1 MDTLTNPKYYTFQI
15 VVFQKY
21 YQIGENM
28 SLSRR
33 EFLKSSAAASAAAA
47 IGMAVPAELEAAA
60 EKAEGSWRWDKAA
73 CRFCGTGCGIMMA
86 TKNGKIVAVKGDPAA
101 PVNRGLNC
109 IKGYF
114 NAKIMYGADRLT
126 QPLLRVGADG
136 KFDKKGKFAPVSWER
151 AFDEM
156 EVHIK
161 KALKASGP
169 EGVGVFASG
178 QYTVMEGYAAQKMM
192 KGGFRSNAIDP
203 NARHCMA
210 SAVVGFY
217 QTFGIDEPSGCY
229 DDIELTDTI
238 VSWGSNMAEM
248 HPILWSRV
256 TDRKLSDPERVKVI
270 NISTYTHRTSDLADE
285 EIIFSPNTDLA
296 MWNYIAREIVYNNPE
311 SIDWDFVKKHIVFAA
326 SPVNMGYG
334 MRRAGEK
341 SIKDGKYTALEMET
355 IDKEMQK
362 VVSAKEAPA
371 LEPYGYKE
379 GDMMVNKPA
388 GLKHWEITFEEYK
401 KFLAPYTLDYVATI
415 SKGNPDEDINEFK
428 RKLKL
433 MADLYIEKGRKV
445 VSFWTMGMNQHTRG
459 TWVNTLAY
467 NVHFLLNKQALP
479 GSGAFSLTG
488 QPSACGTA
496 REVGTFCHRLPA
508 DMMVK
513 NPKHRKITEDRWK
526 VPNGTLNPVGNQHI
540 MKIHRDIEDG
550 VVKFAWVN
558 VCNPYQDTAS
568 ATHWIKAARE
578 MDNFIVT
585 SDGYPGISAKVSD
598 LILPSAMIYEKWGA
612 YGNAER
618 RTQHWRQQVLPVG
631 DAMSDTWQWVELSKR
646 FTVGDVWGAQPLRGG
661 KSLPDV
667 RKAAYAMGYS
677 DNTTMYEILFAN
689 KEAKSYKVDL
699 ESFPQQ
705 GYDNS
710 ESNGDSRN
718 VVGSDGK
725 VFNGYGFMIHEYLF
739 EEYAS
744 FGRGHAHDLADF
756 TTYHRVRGL
765 KWPVVDGKETQWRF
779 NAKYDPYA
787 AKQTKETGNSHA
799 FYGGLAK
806 ALTQGDLMGI
816 KDKKKKSL
824 KNKAKIFARPYM
836 DPPEMPD
843 ANYDTW
849 LCTGRV
855 LEHWHSG
862 TMTMRVPELYRA
874 VPEAL
879 CYMHPQDAKDK
890 GLKQGGLC
898 WVESRR
904 GKVKARVETRGRNRP
919 SRGLVFVP
927 WFDEKVFINKVCL
940 DATCPQSK
948 QTDFKKCAVKIY
960 KA

>member
-1 MDTLTNPKYYTFQI
+1 MA
-15 VVFQKY
+15 
-21 YQIGENM
+21 
-28 SLSRR
+28 LSRR
-33 EFLKSSAAASAAAA
+33 DFLKSSAAASAAAA
-47 IGMAVPAELEAAA
+47 VGMSVPAEMQAASNTA
-60 EKAEGSWRWDKAA
+60 QSGWRWDKAA

-114 NAKIMYGADRLT
+114 NAKIMYGADRLK
-126 QPLLRVGADG
+126 QPLLRMTDG
-136 KFDKKGKFAPVSWER
+136 KFDKQGRFQAVSWER

-256 TDRKLSDPERVKVI
+256 TDRKLSDPDRVKVI
-270 NISTYTHRTSDLADE
+270 NISTYRHRTSDLADE
-285 EIIFSPNTDLA
+285 EIIFTPHSDLA

-311 SIDWDFVKKHIVFAA
+311 AIDWDFVNKHMVFCA

-334 MRRAGEK
+334 MRRKGEK
-341 SIKDGKYTALEMET
+341 SMKPVRADGSAGKYSAKEMET
-355 IDKEMQK
+355 MKEEM
-362 VVSAKEAPA
+362 VHIVSENEAPA
-371 LEPYGYKE
+371 LEPYGYKA
-379 GDMMVNKPA
+379 GDKMVNKPA
-388 GLKHWEITFEEYK
+388 GLKHWHVSFEEYK
-401 KFLAPYTLDYVATI
+401 KFLAPYTLDYTVSVA
-415 SKGNPDEDINEFK
+415 KGNPDESDAEFG
-428 RKLKL
+428 RKLKY

-459 TWVNTLAY
+459 TWVNTLSY
-467 NVHFLLNKQALP
+467 NVHFMLNKQAKP
-479 GSGAFSLTG
+479 GDGAFSLTG

-496 REVGTFCHRLPA
+496 REVGTFAHRLPA

-513 NPKHRKITEDRWK
+513 SGKHRKITENGWK
-526 VPNGTLNPVGNQHI
+526 IPNGTLNPVGNQHI

-558 VCNPYQDTAS
+558 VCNPYMDTAS

-646 FTVGDVWGAQPLRGG
+646 FTVKELWGPYTLRN
-661 KSLPDV
+661 KKKLADV
-667 RKAAYAMGYS
+667 RGKAKELGYS
-677 DNTTMYEILFAN
+677 DDTTMYEILFEQGG
-689 KEAKSYKVDL
+689 KK
-699 ESFPQQ
+699 FPKDMNDPINN
-705 GYDNS
+705 GYDDT

-725 VFNGYGFMIHEYLF
+725 VWKGYGYHIHKYLF
-739 EEYAS
+739 EEYAD

-756 TTYHRVRGL
+756 DTYHRVRGL

-787 AKQTKETGNSHA
+787 AKATAKTGNSHA
-799 FYGGLAK
+799 FYGPLAK
-806 ALTQGDLMGI
+806 KLLQGNLTGPQ
-816 KDKKKKSL
+816 KSL
-824 KNKAKIFARPYM
+824 GKKALKNRAKIFARPYM
-836 DPPEMPD
+836 DPPEMPN
-843 ANYDTW
+843 AEYPTW

-879 CYMHPQDAKDK
+879 CYMHPEDAKK
-890 GLKQGGLC
+890 YGVKQGQLA

>member
-1 MDTLTNPKYYTFQI
+1 
-15 VVFQKY
+15 
-21 YQIGENM
+21 M

-33 EFLKSSAAASAAAA
+33 DFLKTTAAASAAAA
-47 IGMAVPAELEAAA
+47 VGITVPQEAKAAA
-60 EKAEGSWRWDKAA
+60 AVAESGWRWDKAA
-73 CRFCGTGCGIMMA
+73 CRFCGTGCGIMLA
-86 TKNGKIVAVKGDPAA
+86 TKGGKIVAVKGDPAA

-114 NAKIMYGADRLT
+114 NAKIMYGADRLK

-136 KFDKKGKFAPVSWER
+136 KFDKNGKFQPISWKR

-156 EVHIK
+156 EVNIK

-238 VSWGSNMAEM
+238 ITWGANMAEM

-256 TDRKLSDPERVKVI
+256 SDRKLSNPDKVKVV
-270 NISTYTHRTSDLADE
+270 NISTYTHRCSDLADM

-296 MWNYIAREIVYNNPE
+296 LWNYVAREIVYNYPE

-341 SIKDGKYTALEMET
+341 SMLPVRKDGSAGKYSALEMET
-355 IDKEMQK
+355 INHEMTK
-362 VVSAKEAPA
+362 IVSDKEAPA
-371 LEPYGYKE
+371 LAPYGYKA
-379 GDMMVNKPA
+379 GDKMVNKPA
-388 GLKHWEITFEEYK
+388 GLKHWEISFEEYK
-401 KFLAPYTLDYVATI
+401 KFLDPYTVDYVARI
-415 SKGNPDEDINEFK
+415 SKGDPDESIDSFK
-428 RKLKL
+428 KKLKVL
-433 MADLYIEKGRKV
+433 AKLYVEKNRKV

-467 NVHFLLNKQALP
+467 NVHFLLGKQAKP

-513 NPKHRKITEDRWK
+513 SGKHRKIVEKSWK
-526 VPNGTLNPVGNQHI
+526 VPDGTLNPVGNQHI

-558 VCNPYQDTAS
+558 VCNPYQDSAS
-568 ATHWIKAARE
+568 ANHWIKAART
-578 MDNFIVT
+578 MDNFIVC
-585 SDGYPGISAKVSD
+585 SDGYPGISAKVAD

-631 DAMSDTWQWVELSKR
+631 DAMSDTWQWIELSKR
-646 FTVGDVWGAQPLRGG
+646 FTVKDVWGEQPLRGN
-661 KSLPDV
+661 KKLPDV
-667 RKAAYAMGYS
+667 IAKAKEMGYNE
-677 DNTTMYEILFAN
+677 DTTMFDILFAN
-689 KEAKSYKVDL
+689 DRAKAYKKDMND
-699 ESFPQQ
+699 PINA
-705 GYDNS
+705 GYDDS
-710 ESNGDSRN
+710 EANGDSRG
-718 VVGSDGK
+718 VIGSDGK
-725 VFNGYGFMIHEYLF
+725 EWKGYGFNIHKYLF
-739 EEYAS
+739 EEYAD
-744 FGRGHAHDLADF
+744 FGRGHGHDLADF
-756 TTYHRVRGL
+756 DTYHRVRGL

-787 AKQTKETGNSHA
+787 RKANSGDFA
-799 FYGGLAK
+799 FYGTLAK
-806 ALTQGDLMGI
+806 ALAQGDLLGI
-816 KDKKKKSL
+816 KDKTKKSL

-843 ANYDTW
+843 TKYDTW
-849 LCTGRV
+849 MCTGRV

-879 CYMHPQDAKDK
+879 CYMNPGDAKVK
-890 GLKQGGLC
+890 GFKQGELI

-904 GKVKARVETRGRNRP
+904 GKVRARVETRGRNRVP
-919 SRGLVFVP
+919 KGLIFVP

-940 DATCPQSK
+940 DATCPMSK
-948 QTDFKKCAVKIY
+948 QTDYKKCAVKLY

>member
-1 MDTLTNPKYYTFQI
+1 
-15 VVFQKY
+15 
-21 YQIGENM
+21 M
-28 SLSRR
+28 SISRR
-33 EFLKSSAAASAAAA
+33 DFLKSSAAVAAASAVGITVPEEVQAAAA
-47 IGMAVPAELEAAA
+47 KGE
-60 EKAEGSWRWDKAA
+60 EGWRWDKAP
-73 CRFCGTGCGIMMA
+73 CRFCGTGCGIMLA

-114 NAKIMYGADRLT
+114 NAKIMYGEDRLKT
-126 QPLLRVGADG
+126 PLLRVNEKGE
-136 KFDKKGKFAPVSWER
+136 FDKKGKFKPVSWKR

-156 EVHIK
+156 EKHIR
-161 KALKASGP
+161 KALKESGP
-169 EGVGVFASG
+169 EGVAVFASG
-178 QYTVMEGYAAQKMM
+178 QYTIMEGYAAQKMM
-192 KGGFRSNAIDP
+192 KAGFRSNAIDP

-238 VSWGSNMAEM
+238 VVWGSNMAEM

-256 TDRKLSDPERVKVI
+256 TDRKLSDPDHVKVV
-270 NISTYTHRTSDLADE
+270 NLQTYTHRTCDLSDFN
-285 EIIFSPNTDLA
+285 IIFSPNTDLA
-296 MWNYIAREIVYNNPE
+296 IWNYIAHEIVYNHPE
-311 SIDWDFVKKHIVFAA
+311 AIDWDFIKKHIVFAA
-326 SPVNMGYG
+326 GPVNIGYG

-341 SIKDGKYTALEMET
+341 SFKEGKYDAKEMET
-355 IDKEMQK
+355 YKKEMSK

-371 LEPYGYKE
+371 LAPYGYKE
-379 GDMMVNKPA
+379 GQVMKNTP
-388 GLKHWEITFEEYK
+388 GTLKHWEISFEEYK
-401 KFLAPYTLDYVATI
+401 KSLEPYTLDYVAKI
-415 SKGNPDEDINEFK
+415 AKGDPNESLESFK
-428 RKLKL
+428 KKLKDL
-433 MADLYIEKGRKV
+433 AALYIEKGRKV

-459 TWVNTLAY
+459 TWVNTLSY
-467 NVHFLLNKQALP
+467 NVHFMLNKQAKP

-513 NPKHRKITEDRWK
+513 NPKHRKITENKWHI
-526 VPNGTLNPVGNQHI
+526 PEGTLNPVGNQHI

-558 VCNPYQDTAS
+558 VCNAYQDS
-568 ATHWIKAARE
+568 ANAKHWIKAARE

-598 LILPSAMIYEKWGA
+598 LVLPSAMIYEKWGA

-646 FTVGDVWGAQPLRGG
+646 FTVDDLWGPYTLRNG
-661 KSLPDV
+661 KKLPDV
-667 RKAAYAMGYS
+667 RKKAYAMGYKP
-677 DNTTMYEILFAN
+677 DTTMYEILYAN
-689 KEAKSYKVDL
+689 DRAKKYKIDL
-699 ESFPQQ
+699 NKFPQK
-705 GYDNS
+705 GFDNS
-710 ESNGDSRN
+710 ECIGDSRN

-725 VFNGYGFMIHEYLF
+725 VFKGYGFMLHQYLW

-744 FGRGHAHDLADF
+744 FGRGHGHDLAPF
-756 TTYHRVRGL
+756 EVYHKVRGL
-765 KWPVVDGKETQWRF
+765 KWPVVNGKETAWRF
-779 NAKYDPYA
+779 NCKYDPYA
-787 AKQTKETGNSHA
+787 AKANPGGDFA
-799 FYGGLAK
+799 FYGPLAK
-806 ALTQGDLMGI
+806 ALPKGDLMGI
-816 KDKKKKSL
+816 KDKKKTPL
-824 KNKAKIFARPYM
+824 PNKAKIFARPYM

-843 ANYDTW
+843 SNYDTW

-879 CYMHPQDAKDK
+879 CYMNPKDAKAK
-890 GLKQGGLC
+890 GFKNGELI

-919 SRGLVFVP
+919 PQGLVFVP
-927 WFDEKVFINKVCL
+927 WFDEKVFINKVTL
-940 DATCPQSK
+940 DATCPMSK
-948 QTDFKKCAVKIY
+948 QTDFKKCAVKLY

>member
-1 MDTLTNPKYYTFQI
+1 
-15 VVFQKY
+15 
-21 YQIGENM
+21 M

-33 EFLKSSAAASAAAA
+33 DFLKSSAAASAAAA
-47 IGMAVPAELEAAA
+47 VGMSVPSELSAASSAA
-60 EKAEGSWRWDKAA
+60 EAGWRWDKAA

-114 NAKIMYGADRLT
+114 NAKIMYGADRLKT
-126 QPLLRVGADG
+126 PLLRVNSKGE
-136 KFDKKGKFAPVSWER
+136 FDKNGKFAPVSWKR

-156 EVHIK
+156 EIHIR

-192 KGGFRSNAIDP
+192 KGGFRSNALDP

-229 DDIELTDTI
+229 DDIELTDTV

-270 NISTYTHRTSDLADE
+270 SIQTYRHRTSDLADE
-285 EIIFSPNTDLA
+285 EIIFTPNTDLA
-296 MWNYIAREIVYNNPE
+296 LWNYIAHEIVYNHPE
-311 SIDWDFVKKHIVFAA
+311 AIDWDFVKKHIIFAA
-326 SPVNMGYG
+326 SPVNLGYG
-334 MRRAGEK
+334 MRRSDEK
-341 SIKDGKYTALEMET
+341 SIKEGKYTDKEMET
-355 IDKEMQK
+355 VSKEMKK
-362 VVSAKEAPA
+362 VISAEEAPA
-371 LEPYGYKE
+371 LAPYGYKE
-379 GDMMVNKPA
+379 GDVMVNEPA
-388 GLKHWEITFEEYK
+388 GLKHWEISFEEYK
-401 KFLAPYTLDYVATI
+401 RFLEPYTLDYVAKI

-433 MADLYIEKGRKV
+433 LADLYIEKGRKV

-459 TWVNTLAY
+459 TWVNTLSY
-467 NVHFLLNKQALP
+467 NVHFLLNKQAKP

-508 DMMVK
+508 DMMVA
-513 NPKHRKITEDRWK
+513 NPAHRKITENRWK
-526 VPNGTLNPVGNQHI
+526 LPEGTLNPIGNQHI

-550 VVKFAWVN
+550 VIKFAWVN

-568 ATHWIKAARE
+568 AKHWIKAARE

-646 FTVGDVWGAQPLRGG
+646 FTVKDLWGGYTLRDGTKLADV
-661 KSLPDV
+661 
-667 RKAAYAMGYS
+667 KADAKKMGYN
-677 DNTTMYEILFAN
+677 DDTTMFEILFAN
-689 KEAKSYKVDL
+689 DEAKSYKVDL
-699 ESFPQQ
+699 NDPVQK
-705 GYDNS
+705 GYDNTNS
-710 ESNGDSRN
+710 SGDSRN

-725 VFNGYGFMIHEYLF
+725 VFNGYGFFIDKYLF
-739 EEYAS
+739 EEYAW

-756 TTYHRVRGL
+756 DTYHKVRGL

-779 NAKYDPYA
+779 NTKYDPYA
-787 AKQTKETGNSHA
+787 KKYGKETGHTEFA
-799 FYGGLAK
+799 FYGTLAK
-806 ALTQGDLMGI
+806 ALPYGDLNGV
-816 KDKKKKSL
+816 KDQTKRAL

-836 DPPEMPD
+836 DPPEKPD
-843 ANYDTW
+843 SEYDTW

-879 CYMHPQDAKDK
+879 CYMHPQDAEDK

-904 GKVKARVETRGRNRP
+904 GRVKARVETRGRNRP

-960 KA
+960 QA

>member
-1 MDTLTNPKYYTFQI
+1 MA
-15 VVFQKY
+15 
-21 YQIGENM
+21 
-28 SLSRR
+28 LSRR

-47 IGMAVPAELEAAA
+47 VGMSVPAQMQAASD
-60 EKAEGSWRWDKAA
+60 KAQSGWRWDKAA

-114 NAKIMYGADRLT
+114 NAKIMYGADRLK
-126 QPLLRVGADG
+126 QPLLRVDANGN
-136 KFDKKGKFAPVSWER
+136 FDKKGRFTPVSWER

-156 EVHIK
+156 EKHIK
-161 KALKASGP
+161 YALKKSGP
-169 EGVGVFASG
+169 EGVAVFASG

-192 KGGFRSNAIDP
+192 KAGFRSNAIDP

-238 VSWGSNMAEM
+238 ISWGSNMAEM

-256 TDRKLSDPERVKVI
+256 TDRKLSDPDRVKVV
-270 NISTYTHRTSDLADE
+270 NISTYRHRTSDLADE
-285 EIIFSPNTDLA
+285 ELIFKPNSDLA
-296 MWNYIAREIVYNNPE
+296 IWNYVAREIVYNHPE
-311 SIDWDFVKKHIVFAA
+311 AIDWDFVNKNMVFCA

-334 MRRAGEK
+334 MRRKGEK
-341 SIKDGKYTALEMET
+341 SLTPVRADGSAGKYSAKEMET
-355 IDKEMQK
+355 INHEMVH
-362 VVSAKEAPA
+362 VVSKGEAPA
-371 LEPYGYKE
+371 LAPYGYKE
-379 GDMMVNKPA
+379 GQKMVNKPA
-388 GLKHWEITFEEYK
+388 GLKHWHISFEEYK
-401 KFLAPYTLDYVATI
+401 KFLEPYTLDYVCSVA
-415 SKGNPDEDINEFK
+415 KGNPDESDAEFK
-428 RKLKL
+428 RKLKFV
-433 MADLYIEKGRKV
+433 ADLYIEKGRKV

-459 TWVNTLAY
+459 TWVNTLSY
-467 NVHFLLNKQALP
+467 NVHFLLNKQAKP
-479 GSGAFSLTG
+479 GNGAFSLTG

-508 DMMVK
+508 DLMVK
-513 NPKHRKITEDRWK
+513 SGKHRKIAEHKWHI
-526 VPNGTLNPVGNQHI
+526 PEGTLNPVGNQHI

-558 VCNPYQDTAS
+558 VCNPYQDSAS
-568 ATHWIKAARE
+568 AKHWIKAARE
-578 MDNFIVT
+578 MDNFIVC

-646 FTVGDVWGAQPLRGG
+646 FTVNDLWGPYTLRNG
-661 KSLPDV
+661 KKLADV
-667 RKAAYAMGYS
+667 RDKAVKMGYS
-677 DNTTMYEILFAN
+677 KDTTMFEILFAN
-689 KEAKSYKVDL
+689 DRAKKYKVDL
-699 ESFPQQ
+699 TKFPQK
-705 GYDNS
+705 GYDNT
-710 ESNGDSRN
+710 ECIGDSRN

-725 VFNGYGFMIHEYLF
+725 VFKGYGFMIHEYLF

-744 FGRGHAHDLADF
+744 FGRGHGHDLAPF
-756 TTYHRVRGL
+756 ETYHKVRGL

-779 NAKYDPYA
+779 NVKYDPYA
-787 AKQTKETGNSHA
+787 AKAVRKSGSGSTHA
-799 FYGGLAK
+799 FYGPLAK
-806 ALTQGDLMGI
+806 KLLQGTLTGPQKSRGKKAL
-816 KDKKKKSL
+816 KD
-824 KNKAKIFARPYM
+824 KAKIFARPYM

-843 ANYDTW
+843 TQYPVW

-879 CYMHPQDAKDK
+879 CYMHPEDAKK
-890 GLKQGGLC
+890 YGVKQGELC

-927 WFDEKVFINKVCL
+927 WFDEKVFINKVTL
-940 DATCPQSK
+940 DATCPMSK
-948 QTDFKKCAVKIY
+948 QTDYKKCAVKIY

>member
-1 MDTLTNPKYYTFQI
+1 MAM
-15 VVFQKY
+15 
-21 YQIGENM
+21 E
-28 SLSRR
+28 RR
-33 EFLKSSAAASAAAA
+33 DFLKSAAAASAASA
-47 IGMAVPAELEAAA
+47 IGMAVPTEVQAKADAA
-60 EKAEGSWRWDKAA
+60 GTDWRWDKAA

-86 TKNGKIVAVKGDPAA
+86 TKGEGADRKIVAVKGDPAA

-126 QPLLRVGADG
+126 QPLLRVDANG
-136 KFDKKGKFAPVSWER
+136 KFDKKGKFAPISWKR

-156 EVHIK
+156 EFHTK

-169 EGVGVFASG
+169 EGVAVFASG

-192 KGGFRSNAIDP
+192 KAGFRSNAIDP

-229 DDIELTDTI
+229 DDIELTDTV

-256 TDRKLSDPERVKVI
+256 TDRKLSDPDRVKVVSI
-270 NISTYTHRTSDLADE
+270 QTYTHRTSDLADI

-296 MWNYIAREIVYNNPE
+296 LWNYIAREIVYNNPE
-311 SIDWDFVKKHIVFAA
+311 AIEWDFIKKHIIFAA
-326 SPVNMGYG
+326 GPVNIGYG
-334 MRRAGEK
+334 LRRASDK
-341 SIKDGKYTALEMET
+341 SLQPRNPDGSAGKYTAKEME
-355 IDKEMQK
+355 IINKEMTTI
-362 VVSAKEAPA
+362 VSEKEGPA
-371 LEPYGYKE
+371 LEPFGYKA
-379 GDMMVNKPA
+379 GDTMKHTA
-388 GLKHWEITFEEYK
+388 GTLGHWEISFEEYK
-401 KFLAPYTLDYVATI
+401 KSLAPYTLDYTAKTV
-415 SKGNPDEDINEFK
+415 KGDPDESIEDFK
-428 RKLKL
+428 KKLKAL
-433 MADLYIEKGRKV
+433 AALYIEKDRKV

-459 TWVNTLAY
+459 TWDNTLAY
-467 NVHFLLNKQALP
+467 NVHFMLNKQARP

-496 REVGTFCHRLPA
+496 REVGTFTHRLPA

-513 NPKHRKITEDRWK
+513 NPKHRAIAEKKWKI
-526 VPNGTLNPVGNQHI
+526 PLGTLNGVGKQHI

-550 VVKFAWVN
+550 LVKFAWVN
-558 VCNPYQDTAS
+558 VCNAYQDSAS
-568 ATHWIKAARE
+568 ASHWIKAARE

-598 LILPSAMIYEKWGA
+598 LILPSAMMYEKWGA

-631 DAMSDTWQWVELSKR
+631 DAMSDTWQWAEYAKR
-646 FTVGDVWGAQPLRGG
+646 FTVKDLWGAYAPSGPR
-661 KSLPDV
+661 KAALPDV
-667 RKAAYAMGYS
+667 IGAAKEMGYTE
-677 DNTTMYEILFAN
+677 DTTMFDILFAN
-689 KEAKSYKVDL
+689 EDAKSYKLDQKD
-699 ESFPQQ
+699 PIQK

-710 ESNGDSRN
+710 EGYGDDRN
-718 VVGSDGK
+718 VIGSDGK
-725 VFNGYGFMIHEYLF
+725 VFEGYGFHIHKYLF
-739 EEYAS
+739 EEYAA
-744 FGRGHAHDLADF
+744 FGRGHGHDLAPFDV
-756 TTYHRVRGL
+756 YHKVRGL

-779 NAKYDPYA
+779 NSKYDPYA
-787 AKQTKETGNSHA
+787 AKETKGTDDEFA
-799 FYGGLAK
+799 FYGKLAK
-806 ALTQGDLMGI
+806 ALKQGNLTGVT
-816 KDKKKKSL
+816 DKTKKAL

-843 ANYDTW
+843 KEYDTW
-849 LCTGRV
+849 LATGRV

-879 CYMHPQDAKDK
+879 CYMHPEDAKAK
-890 GLKQGGLC
+890 GLKQAGMC

-904 GKVKARVETRGRNRP
+904 GRVKARVETRGRNRP

-940 DATCPQSK
+940 DATCPMSK

>member
-1 MDTLTNPKYYTFQI
+1 MA
-15 VVFQKY
+15 
-21 YQIGENM
+21 
-28 SLSRR
+28 LSRR
-33 EFLKSSAAASAAAA
+33 DFLKSSAAASAATAV
-47 IGMAVPAELEAAA
+47 GMNVPSQLQASAQNA
-60 EKAEGSWRWDKAA
+60 EKGWRWDKAA
-73 CRFCGTGCGIMMA
+73 CRFCGTGCGIMLA

-114 NAKIMYGADRLT
+114 NAKIMYGADRLK
-126 QPLLRVGADG
+126 QPLLRMNAKGE
-136 KFDKKGKFAPVSWER
+136 FDKNGKFAPISWER

-161 KALKASGP
+161 KALKEKGP

-178 QYTVMEGYAAQKMM
+178 QYTIMEGYAAQKMM

-229 DDIELTDTI
+229 DDIELTDT
-238 VSWGSNMAEM
+238 VVCWGSNMAEM

-256 TDRKLSDPERVKVI
+256 TDRKLSNPDKVQVV
-270 NISTYTHRTSDLADE
+270 NISTYRHRTSDLADT
-285 EIIFSPNTDLA
+285 EIIFTPNTDLA
-296 MWNYIAREIVYNNPE
+296 IWNYIAREIVYNHPE
-311 SIDWDFVKKHIVFAA
+311 AIDWDFVKKHIVFAA

-334 MRRAGEK
+334 MRRKGEK
-341 SIKDGKYTALEMET
+341 ALEEGKYSDKEMET
-355 IDKEMQK
+355 ISKEMEK
-362 VVSAKEAPA
+362 IVSETEAPA
-371 LEPYGYKE
+371 LQPYGYKA
-379 GDMMVNKPA
+379 GDKMVNKPA
-388 GLKHWEITFEEYK
+388 GLKHWEISFEEYK
-401 KFLAPYTLDYVATI
+401 KFLEPYDIDYVAKI
-415 SKGNPDEDINEFK
+415 SKGNPDEPIEQFK
-428 RKLKL
+428 AKLQKL
-433 MADLYIEKGRKV
+433 ANLYIEKNRKV

-467 NVHFLLNKQALP
+467 NVHFLLNKQAKP

-513 NPKHRKITEDRWK
+513 NGKHRKIVENKWK
-526 VPNGTLNPVGNQHI
+526 IPNGTLNPVGNQHI

-568 ATHWIKAARE
+568 ASHWIKAARQ

-646 FTVGDVWGAQPLRGG
+646 FTVKDVWGDYTLRNG
-661 KSLPDV
+661 KKLPNV
-667 RKAAYAMGYS
+667 IEEAKKMGYNE
-677 DNTTMYEILFAN
+677 DTTMYEILFAN
-689 KEAKSYKVDL
+689 KDAKSYKVDL
-699 ESFPQQ
+699 EDPIQK

-710 ESNGDSRN
+710 EALGDSRN
-718 VVGSDGK
+718 VKGSDGK
-725 VFNGYGFMIHEYLF
+725 VWKGYGFFIQKYLF
-739 EEYAS
+739 EEYAW

-756 TTYHRVRGL
+756 DTYHKVRGL

-779 NAKYDPYA
+779 NTKYDPYA
-787 AKQTKETGNSHA
+787 KKYGKETGHTEFA
-799 FYGGLAK
+799 FYGKLAK
-806 ALTQGDLMGI
+806 ALPQGDLNGI
-816 KDKKKKSL
+816 KDKTKKAL

-836 DPPEMPD
+836 DPPEVPD
-843 ANYDTW
+843 ETYPLW
-849 LCTGRV
+849 MSTGRV

-879 CYMHPQDAKDK
+879 VYVHPEDAKK
-890 GLKQGGLC
+890 FEVKQGELA

-919 SRGLVFVP
+919 SRGLVYVP
-927 WFDEKVFINKVCL
+927 WFDEKVFINKVCA
-940 DATCPQSK
+940 DYTCPQSK
-948 QTDFKKCAVKIY
+948 QTDFKKCAVKVY
-960 KA
+960 KV

>member
-1 MDTLTNPKYYTFQI
+1 MA
-15 VVFQKY
+15 
-21 YQIGENM
+21 
-28 SLSRR
+28 LSRR
-33 EFLKSSAAASAAAA
+33 DFLKSSAAASAAAA
-47 IGMAVPAELEAAA
+47 VGMSVPTTLSAAA
-60 EKAEGSWRWDKAA
+60 NEAESSWRWDKAA
-73 CRFCGTGCGIMMA
+73 CRFCGTGCGIMLA
-86 TKNGKIVAVKGDPAA
+86 TKEGKIVAVKGDPAA

-114 NAKIMYGADRLT
+114 NAKIMYGADRLK
-126 QPLLRVGADG
+126 QPLLRVDSNGN
-136 KFDKKGKFAPVSWER
+136 FDKNGKFAPVSWKR

-178 QYTVMEGYAAQKMM
+178 QYTIMEGYAAQKMM
-192 KGGFRSNAIDP
+192 KAGFRSNAIDP

-256 TDRKLSDPERVKVI
+256 TDRKLSDPQNVKVI
-270 NISTYTHRTSDLADE
+270 NMSTYTHRTSDLADI
-285 EIIFSPNTDLA
+285 EIIFTPNTDLA
-296 MWNYIAREIVYNNPE
+296 LWNYIAREIVYNAPE
-311 SIDWDFVKKHIVFAA
+311 AIDWDFVKKHIVFAA

-334 MRRAGEK
+334 MRRSDEK
-341 SIKDGKYTALEMET
+341 SIKDGKYSAKEME
-355 IDKEMQK
+355 IISKEMQK
-362 VVSAKEAPA
+362 VVSATEAPA
-371 LEPYGYKE
+371 LAPYGYKE
-379 GDMMVNKPA
+379 GDMMVNKNA
-388 GLKHWEITFEEYK
+388 GLAHWEIPFEEYK
-401 KFLAPYTLDYVATI
+401 KFLEPYTLDYVAKI
-415 SKGNPDEDINEFK
+415 SKGDPDEDINEFK
-428 RKLKL
+428 KKLQTL
-433 MADLYIEKGRKV
+433 ANLYIEKNRKV

-467 NVHFLLNKQALP
+467 NVHFLLNKQAKP

-496 REVGTFCHRLPA
+496 REVGTFTHRLPA
-508 DMMVK
+508 DMMVA
-513 NPKHRKITEDRWK
+513 NPKHRKITENVWN
-526 VPNGTLNPVGNQHI
+526 VPEGTINPVGVQDI
-540 MKIHRDIEDG
+540 MKIHRGIEDG
-550 VVKFAWVN
+550 LVKFAWVN

-598 LILPSAMIYEKWGA
+598 LILPSAMIYEKWGG

-618 RTQHWRQQVLPVG
+618 RTQLWRQQVLPVG
-631 DAMSDTWQWVELSKR
+631 DAMSDTWQWVELAKR
-646 FTVGDVWGAQPLRGG
+646 FTVKDVWGEYQPSGPR
-661 KSLPDV
+661 KEVLPSMIEQA
-667 RKAAYAMGYS
+667 KAMGYNE
-677 DNTTMYEILFAN
+677 DTTMYEILFAN
-689 KEAKSYKVDL
+689 KRAKSYKLDQNDPIQKG
-699 ESFPQQ
+699 F
-705 GYDNS
+705 DNS
-710 ESNGDSRN
+710 EGYGDSRN
-718 VVGSDGK
+718 VVGSDGE
-725 VFNGYGFMIHEYLF
+725 VFKGYGFFIQKYLF
-739 EEYAS
+739 EEYAE

-756 TTYHRVRGL
+756 DTYHKVRGL

-779 NAKYDPYA
+779 NTQYDPYA
-787 AKQTKETGNSHA
+787 KKYGKETGHTEFA
-799 FYGGLAK
+799 FYGTLAK
-806 ALTQGDLMGI
+806 ALAQGDLLGV
-816 KDKKKKSL
+816 KDKTKISL
-824 KNKAKIFARPYM
+824 QNKAKIFARPYM

-843 ANYDTW
+843 AEYPVW
-849 LCTGRV
+849 LSTGRV

-879 CYMHPQDAKDK
+879 CYMHPADAEKF
-890 GLKQGGLC
+890 GVKQGGLC

-919 SRGLVFVP
+919 ARGLVYVP

-948 QTDFKKCAVKIY
+948 QTDFKKCAVKVY
-960 KA
+960 SV

>member
-1 MDTLTNPKYYTFQI
+1 MA
-15 VVFQKY
+15 
-21 YQIGENM
+21 
-28 SLSRR
+28 LSRR
-33 EFLKSSAAASAAAA
+33 DFLKSSAAASAAAA
-47 IGMAVPAELEAAA
+47 IGMTVPSEMQAAA
-60 EKAEGSWRWDKAA
+60 AKNDSSWRWDKAA

-86 TKNGKIVAVKGDPAA
+86 TKGEGLDRKIVAVKGDPAA

-126 QPLLRVGADG
+126 KPLLRVDKSGN
-136 KFDKKGKFAPVSWER
+136 FDKKGRFAEVSWER

-156 EVHIK
+156 EVNIR
-161 KALKASGP
+161 KALKHAGP
-169 EGVGVFASG
+169 ESIGIFASG

-192 KGGFRSNAIDP
+192 KAGFRSNAIDP

-217 QTFGIDEPSGCY
+217 QTFGVDEPSGCY
-229 DDIELTDTI
+229 DDIELTDTV

-256 TDRKLSDPERVKVI
+256 TDRKLSDPDRVKI
-270 NISTYTHRTSDLADE
+270 ISIQTYTHRTSDIADT
-285 EIIFSPNTDLA
+285 EILFSPNTDTAL
-296 MWNYIAREIVYNNPE
+296 WNYVAHEIVYNHPE
-311 SIDWDFVKKHIVFAA
+311 SIDWDFVNKHMIFAA
-326 SPVNMGYG
+326 GPVNIGYG

-341 SIKDGKYTALEMET
+341 SLKDGKYTAKEMET
-355 IDKEMQK
+355 ISKEMK
-362 VVSAKEAPA
+362 KTVSAKEAPA
-371 LEPYGYKE
+371 LEPFGYKE
-379 GDMMVNKPA
+379 GDTLKHTA
-388 GLKHWEITFEEYK
+388 GTLKHWHISFEEYK
-401 KFLAPYTLDYVATI
+401 RSLAPYTLDYTAEIV
-415 SKGNPDEDINEFK
+415 KGDPDEDINEFK
-428 RKLKL
+428 KKLQEL
-433 MADLYIEKGRKV
+433 AALYIEKGRKV

-459 TWVNTLAY
+459 TWTNTLSY
-467 NVHFLLNKQALP
+467 NVHFLLNKQAKP
-479 GSGAFSLTG
+479 GDGAFSLTG

-496 REVGTFCHRLPA
+496 REVGTFTHRLPA

-513 NPKHRKITEDRWK
+513 NPKHRKITEHKWMI
-526 VPNGTLNPVGNQHI
+526 PEGTLNGVGKQHI

-550 VVKFAWVN
+550 LIKFAWVN
-558 VCNPYQDTAS
+558 VCNAYQDTAS

-618 RTQHWRQQVLPVG
+618 RTQHWRQQVVPVG
-631 DAMSDTWQWVELSKR
+631 DSMSDTWQWVELSKR
-646 FTVGDVWGAQPLRGG
+646 FTVKDLWGSWKASGPR
-661 KSLPDV
+661 KKALPSV
-667 RKAAYAMGYS
+667 IEEAKKMGYS
-677 DNTTMYEILFAN
+677 EDTTMFEILFAN
-689 KEAKSYKVDL
+689 KLAKSYKLDQND
-699 ESFPQQ
+699 PIQKD
-705 GYDNS
+705 YDNS
-710 ESNGDSRN
+710 EGYGDARN

-725 VFNGYGFMIHEYLF
+725 VFNGYGFFIQKYLF

-744 FGRGHAHDLADF
+744 FTRGHGHDLAPFDV
-756 TTYHRVRGL
+756 YHKVRGL

-787 AKQTKETGNSHA
+787 AAEKTGTSHA
-799 FYGGLAK
+799 FYGTLAK
-806 ALTQGDLMGI
+806 NLLQGDLSGP
-816 KDKKKKSL
+816 DKSKGKKAL

-843 ANYDTW
+843 ATYPTW

-879 CYMHPQDAKDK
+879 CYVHPKDAESF
-890 GLKQGGLC
+890 GVKQGQLA

-904 GKVKARVETRGRNRP
+904 GRVKARVETRGRNRP
-919 SRGLVFVP
+919 ARGLVFVP

-940 DATCPQSK
+940 DATCPMSK
-948 QTDFKKCAVKIY
+948 QTDFKKCAVKVY
-960 KA
+960 AV

>member
-1 MDTLTNPKYYTFQI
+1 
-15 VVFQKY
+15 
-21 YQIGENM
+21 M

-33 EFLKSSAAASAAAA
+33 DFLKSSAAASAAAA
-47 IGMAVPAELEAAA
+47 IGMNVPSELEAKANAA
-60 EKAEGSWRWDKAA
+60 EGGWRWDKAA

-114 NAKIMYGADRLT
+114 NAKIMYGADRLK
-126 QPLLRVGADG
+126 QPLLRVNAKGE
-136 KFDKKGKFAPVSWER
+136 FDKKGNFAPVSWER

-156 EVHIK
+156 EVNIK

-169 EGVGVFASG
+169 EGVGVFSSG

-192 KGGFRSNAIDP
+192 KGGFRSNAFDP

-217 QTFGIDEPSGCY
+217 QTFGVDEPSGCY

-238 VSWGSNMAEM
+238 LTWGSNMAEM

-256 TDRKLSDPERVKVI
+256 TDRKLSDPKKVKII
-270 NISTYTHRTSDLADE
+270 NLSTYRHRTSDIADI
-285 EIIFSPNTDLA
+285 EIIFKPNSDLA
-296 MWNYIAREIVYNNPE
+296 LWNYIAREIVYNNPE
-311 SIDWDFVKKHIVFAA
+311 AIDWKFIKEHIVFAA

-334 MRRAGEK
+334 MRRKGEK
-341 SIKDGKYTALEMET
+341 SLVEGKYTDKEMET
-355 IDKEMQK
+355 ISKEMEK
-362 VVSAKEAPA
+362 VVSKDEAPA
-371 LEPYGYKE
+371 LAPYGYKE
-379 GDMMVNKPA
+379 GDVMVNKPA
-388 GLKHWEITFEEYK
+388 GLKHWEISFEEYK
-401 KFLAPYTLDYVATI
+401 KALEPYTAEYTTQI
-415 SKGNPDEDINEFK
+415 SKGNPDESDADFMKKIKE
-428 RKLKL
+428 
-433 MADLYIEKGRKV
+433 MADLYIEKSRKV

-467 NVHFLLNKQALP
+467 NVHFLLNKQAKP

-496 REVGTFCHRLPA
+496 REVGTFTHRLPA

-513 NPKHRKITEDRWK
+513 NGKHRKIVENSWQ
-526 VPNGTLNPVGNQHI
+526 VPNGTINPVGNQHI

-550 VVKFAWVN
+550 VIKFAWVN
-558 VCNPYQDTAS
+558 VCNPYQDSAS
-568 ATHWIKAARE
+568 ASHWIKAARE

-598 LILPSAMIYEKWGA
+598 LILPSAMMYEKWGA

-618 RTQHWRQQVLPVG
+618 RTQHWRQQVVPVG
-631 DAMSDTWQWVELSKR
+631 DSMSDMWQWVELSKR
-646 FTVGDVWGAQPLRGG
+646 FTVKDVWGEYTLRGG
-661 KSLPDV
+661 KKLPDV
-667 RKAAYAMGYS
+667 IAKAKKMGY
-677 DNTTMYEILFAN
+677 DENTTMYDILFAN
-689 KEAKSYKVDL
+689 DRAKAFKISQDD
-699 ESFPQQ
+699 PIQA
-705 GYDNS
+705 GYDNTDGV
-710 ESNGDSRN
+710 GDARN

-725 VFNGYGFMIHEYLF
+725 VFKGYGFFIQKYLF
-739 EEYAS
+739 EEYAD
-744 FGRGHAHDLADF
+744 FTRGHAHDLADF
-756 TTYHRVRGL
+756 DTYHKVRGL

-779 NAKYDPYA
+779 NTKYDPYA
-787 AKQTKETGNSHA
+787 KKASPDSDFA
-799 FYGGLAK
+799 FYGKLAK
-806 ALTQGDLMGI
+806 KLAQGDLNGI
-816 KDKKKKSL
+816 KDKNKKSL

-836 DPPEMPD
+836 DYPEMPD
-843 ANYDTW
+843 TDYPVW
-849 LCTGRV
+849 LSTGRV

-879 CYMHPQDAKDK
+879 CYMHPEDAKKYDV
-890 GLKQGGLC
+890 KQGALC

>member
-1 MDTLTNPKYYTFQI
+1 
-15 VVFQKY
+15 
-21 YQIGENM
+21 M

-33 EFLKSSAAASAAAA
+33 DFLKSSAAASAAAA
-47 IGMAVPAELEAAA
+47 VGMTVPAELAAKANAA
-60 EKAEGSWRWDKAA
+60 EGGWRWDKAA
-73 CRFCGTGCGIMMA
+73 CRFCGTGCGIMLA
-86 TKNGKIVAVKGDPAA
+86 TKGGKIVAVKGDPAA

-114 NAKIMYGADRLT
+114 NAKIMYGADRLK
-126 QPLLRVGADG
+126 QPLLRVDAKG
-136 KFDKKGKFAPVSWER
+136 KFDKKGNFAPVSWER

-156 EVHIK
+156 EVNIK

-256 TDRKLSDPERVKVI
+256 TDRKLSDPKKVKII
-270 NISTYTHRTSDLADE
+270 NLSTYRHRTSDIADT
-285 EIIFSPNTDLA
+285 EIIFKPNSDLA
-296 MWNYIAREIVYNNPE
+296 LWNYIAREIVYNNPE
-311 SIDWDFVKKHIVFAA
+311 SIDWDFVKEHIVFAA

-341 SIKDGKYTALEMET
+341 SLVDGKYSALEMET
-355 IDKEMQK
+355 IDKEMKK
-362 VVSAKEAPA
+362 VVSKDEAAA
-371 LEPYGYKE
+371 LAPYGYKE
-379 GDMMVNKPA
+379 GDIMVNKPA
-388 GLKHWEITFEEYK
+388 GLKHWEISFEEYK
-401 KFLAPYTLDYVATI
+401 KFLAPYTAEYTTQV
-415 SKGNPDEDINEFK
+415 SKGNPDESDADFMKKIKE
-428 RKLKL
+428 
-433 MADLYIEKGRKV
+433 MADLYIQKGRKV

-467 NVHFLLNKQALP
+467 NVHFLLNKQAKP

-496 REVGTFCHRLPA
+496 REVGTFAHRLPA

-513 NPKHRKITEDRWK
+513 NGKHRKITENAWK
-526 VPNGTLNPVGNQHI
+526 IPDGTLNPVGNQHI

-568 ATHWIKAARE
+568 ASHWIKAARE

-598 LILPSAMIYEKWGA
+598 LILPSAMMYEKWGA

-646 FTVGDVWGAQPLRGG
+646 FTVKDVWGEQPLRGKNKDG
-661 KSLPDV
+661 SPKKLPDV
-667 RKAAYAMGYS
+667 IAKAKAMGYTE
-677 DNTTMYEILFAN
+677 DTTMYEILFAN
-689 KEAKSYKVDL
+689 EKAKSYKVDL
-699 ESFPQQ
+699 EDPIQK

-710 ESNGDSRN
+710 EAIGDSRN

-725 VFNGYGFMIHEYLF
+725 VFKGYGFFIQKYLF
-739 EEYAS
+739 EEYAE

-756 TTYHRVRGL
+756 DTYHKVRGL

-779 NAKYDPYA
+779 NTKYDPYA
-787 AKQTKETGNSHA
+787 KKYGKAGTDFA
-799 FYGGLAK
+799 FYGTLAK
-806 ALTQGDLMGI
+806 ALAQGDLKGI
-816 KDKKKKSL
+816 KDKKKVSL

-836 DPPEMPD
+836 DAPEMPD
-843 ANYDTW
+843 ERYPVW
-849 LCTGRV
+849 LSTGRV

-879 CYMHPQDAKDK
+879 CYMHPEDAKK
-890 GLKQGGLC
+890 YSVKQGGLA

-919 SRGLVFVP
+919 SKGLVFVP
-927 WFDEKVFINKVCL
+927 WFDEKVFINKVCA
-940 DATCPQSK
+940 DYTCPQSK

>member
-1 MDTLTNPKYYTFQI
+1 
-15 VVFQKY
+15 
-21 YQIGENM
+21 M
-28 SLSRR
+28 SFSRR
-33 EFLKSSAAASAAAA
+33 DFLKSSAAASAAAA
-47 IGMAVPAELEAAA
+47 MGMVVPTGLQAAA
-60 EKAEGSWRWDKAA
+60 KEAESGWRWDKAA

-126 QPLLRVGADG
+126 QPLLRVNAKGE
-136 KFDKKGKFAPVSWER
+136 FDKHGNFAPVSWKR
-151 AFDEM
+151 AYDEM
-156 EVHIK
+156 EKHIRI
-161 KALKASGP
+161 ALKASGP

-178 QYTVMEGYAAQKMM
+178 QHTIMEGYAAQKMM
-192 KGGFRSNAIDP
+192 KAGFRSNAIDP

-229 DDIELTDTI
+229 DDIELTDTV

-256 TDRKLSDPERVKVI
+256 TDRKLTHPDRVKIVSI
-270 NISTYTHRTSDLADE
+270 QTYTHRTSDLADI
-285 EIIFSPNTDLA
+285 EIIFTPNTDLA
-296 MWNYIAREIVYNNPE
+296 LWNYVAREIVYNHPE
-311 SIDWDFVKKHIVFAA
+311 AIDWDFVKKHIIFATG
-326 SPVNMGYG
+326 PVNIGYG
-334 MRRAGEK
+334 LRRAGEK
-341 SIKDGKYTALEMET
+341 SITPVRTDGSAGKY
-355 IDKEMQK
+355 
-362 VVSAKEAPA
+362 SAKEMIAINKEMNKKVSTTEGPA
-371 LEPYGYKE
+371 LEPYGYKA
-379 GDMMVNKPA
+379 GDTMHNTA
-388 GLKHWEITFEEYK
+388 GTLDHWEISFEEYK
-401 KFLAPYTLDYVATI
+401 RSLAPYTLDYVAKI
-415 SKGNPDEDINEFK
+415 AKGNPDESIDAFK
-428 RKLKL
+428 KKLQAL
-433 MADLYIEKGRKV
+433 AALYIEKDRKV

-459 TWVNTLAY
+459 SWDNTLAY
-467 NVHFLLNKQALP
+467 NVHFLLNKQAKP

-496 REVGTFCHRLPA
+496 REVGVFTHRLPA
-508 DMMVK
+508 DLMVA
-513 NPKHRKITEDRWK
+513 NPAHRKIAEKKWMIPED
-526 VPNGTLNPVGNQHI
+526 TLNGVGVQDI
-540 MKIHRDIEDG
+540 MRIHRDIEDG
-550 VVKFAWVN
+550 LIKFAWVN

-598 LILPSAMIYEKWGA
+598 LILPAAMIYEKWGA

-646 FTVGDVWGAQPLRGG
+646 FTVKDLWGAYAPSGPR
-661 KSLPDV
+661 KTALPDV
-667 RKAAYAMGYS
+667 IAKAKAMGYS
-677 DNTTMYEILFAN
+677 ENTTMYEILFAN
-689 KEAKSYKVDL
+689 KIAKSYKLDQKD
-699 ESFPQQ
+699 PIQK

-710 ESNGDSRN
+710 EGYGDKRN
-718 VVGSDGK
+718 VVGTDGK
-725 VFNGYGFMIHEYLF
+725 VFGGYGFFIQKYLF

-744 FGRGHAHDLADF
+744 FGRGHGHDLAPFDV
-756 TTYHRVRGL
+756 YHKVRGL
-765 KWPVVDGKETQWRF
+765 KWPVVDGKETPWRF
-779 NAKYDPYA
+779 NVKYDPYA
-787 AKQTKETGNSHA
+787 AKAAKGTNNEFA
-799 FYGGLAK
+799 FYGKIAK
-806 ALTQGDLMGI
+806 ELPYGDLSGI
-816 KDKKKKSL
+816 KDKTKKAL
-824 KNKAKIFARPYM
+824 TNKAKIFARPYM

-843 ANYDTW
+843 AEYDTW

-879 CYMHPQDAKDK
+879 CYMHPKDAKDK
-890 GLKQGGLC
+890 GLTQGGLC
-898 WVESRR
+898 WIESRR

-927 WFDEKVFINKVCL
+927 WFDERVFINKVTL
-940 DATCPQSK
+940 DQACPMSK
-948 QTDFKKCAVKIY
+948 QVDHKKCAVKIY

>member
-1 MDTLTNPKYYTFQI
+1 MDTLTKFKIYL
-15 VVFQKY
+15 V
-21 YQIGENM
+21 GENM

-47 IGMAVPAELEAAA
+47 IGMSVPAELEASANAA
-60 EKAEGSWRWDKAA
+60 EAGWRWDKAA

-126 QPLLRVGADG
+126 QPLLRVNSKGE
-136 KFDKKGKFAPVSWER
+136 FDKKGKFAPVSWKR

-156 EVHIK
+156 ETHIR

-169 EGVGVFASG
+169 EGVAVFASG

-256 TDRKLSDPERVKVI
+256 TDRKLSDPDRVKVI
-270 NISTYTHRTSDLADE
+270 NMSTYRHRTSDLADI
-285 EIIFSPNTDLA
+285 EIIFSPSTDLA
-296 MWNYIAREIVYNNPE
+296 MWNYIAREIVYNHPE
-311 SIDWDFVKKHIVFAA
+311 AIDWDFLKKNIVFAA

-341 SIKDGKYTALEMET
+341 SVTPVRPDGSAGKYSAKEMET
-355 IDKEMQK
+355 INHEMK
-362 VVSAKEAPA
+362 HVVSAKEAPA

-379 GDMMVNKPA
+379 GDVMVNKPA
-388 GLKHWEITFEEYK
+388 GLKHWEISFEEYK
-401 KFLAPYTLDYVATI
+401 KFLAPYTLDYVAKI
-415 SKGNPDEDINEFK
+415 AKGDPDESLDSFK
-428 RKLKL
+428 QKLQTL
-433 MADLYIEKGRKV
+433 ADLYIEKGRKV

-459 TWVNTLAY
+459 TWVNTLSY
-467 NVHFLLNKQALP
+467 NVHFMLNKQALP

-513 NPKHRKITEDRWK
+513 NGKHRKHVEEVWK
-526 VPNGTLNPVGNQHI
+526 IPHGTLNPVGNQHI

-558 VCNPYQDTAS
+558 VCNPYQDSAS
-568 ATHWIKAARE
+568 AKHWIKAARE

-585 SDGYPGISAKVSD
+585 SDGYPGISAMVSD
-598 LILPSAMIYEKWGA
+598 LVLPSAMIYEKWGA

-631 DAMSDTWQWVELSKR
+631 DAMSDTWQWLELSKR
-646 FTVGDVWGAQPLRGG
+646 FTVKDVWGEYTLRNG
-661 KSLPDV
+661 KKLPNV
-667 RKAAYAMGYS
+667 IAEAKKMGY
-677 DNTTMYEILFAN
+677 DENTTMFDILFAN
-689 KEAKSYKVDL
+689 ERARSYKIDL
-699 ESFPQQ
+699 DSFPQK
-705 GYDNS
+705 GFDNS
-710 ESNGDSRN
+710 ECIGDSRN

-725 VFNGYGFMIHEYLF
+725 VFKGYGFMVHEYLF

-744 FGRGHAHDLADF
+744 FGRGHGHDLAPF
-756 TTYHRVRGL
+756 TTYHKVRGL

-779 NAKYDPYA
+779 NVKYDPYA
-787 AKQTKETGNSHA
+787 AKAVAKSGKDSTHA
-799 FYGGLAK
+799 FYGPLAK
-806 ALTQGDLMGI
+806 ALAQGNLTGI
-816 KDKKKKSL
+816 TDKKKKPL
-824 KNKAKIFARPYM
+824 PDKAKIFARPYM

-843 ANYDTW
+843 NEYDTW

-879 CYMHPQDAKDK
+879 CYMNPKTAEEK
-890 GLKQGGLC
+890 GLKQGELC

-904 GKVKARVETRGRNRP
+904 GRVKARVETRGRNRP
-919 SRGLVFVP
+919 PRGLVFVP

-940 DATCPQSK
+940 DATCPMSK
-948 QTDFKKCAVKIY
+948 QTDYKKCAIKLY

>member
-1 MDTLTNPKYYTFQI
+1 MDTLTSRDITLFY
-15 VVFQKY
+15 VVIFQKY

-334 MRRAGEK
+334 MRREGEK
-341 SIKDGKYTALEMET
+341 SLKDGKYTALEMET
-355 IDKEMQK
+355 IDKEMKK

-388 GLKHWEITFEEYK
+388 GLKHWEISFEEYK
-401 KFLAPYTLDYVATI
+401 KFLAPYTLDYVAEI

-428 RKLKL
+428 RKLQL
-433 MADLYIEKGRKV
+433 LADLYIEKGRKV

-667 RKAAYAMGYS
+667 RKAAYAMGYT

-689 KEAKSYKVDL
+689 KEAQSYKVDL
-699 ESFPQQ
+699 NSFPQQ
-705 GYDNS
+705 GYDNT
-710 ESNGDSRN
+710 ECNGDSRN

-725 VFNGYGFMIHEYLF
+725 VWKGYGFMIHEYLF

-779 NAKYDPYA
+779 NSKYDPYA

-806 ALTQGDLMGI
+806 ALTQGDLRGI

-843 ANYDTW
+843 EAYPLW
-849 LCTGRV
+849 MSTGRV

-948 QTDFKKCAVKIY
+948 QTDFKKCAVKVY

>member
-1 MDTLTNPKYYTFQI
+1 
-15 VVFQKY
+15 
-21 YQIGENM
+21 M

-47 IGMAVPAELEAAA
+47 IGMSVPSELEAAA
-60 EKAEGSWRWDKAA
+60 SKAEGGWRWDKAA

-126 QPLLRVGADG
+126 QPLLRVDSKGN
-136 KFDKKGKFAPVSWER
+136 FDKKGKFAPVSWER

-156 EVHIK
+156 EINIK

-217 QTFGIDEPSGCY
+217 QTFGVDEPSGCY
-229 DDIELTDTI
+229 DDIELTDT
-238 VSWGSNMAEM
+238 VVAWGSNMAEM

-256 TDRKLSDPERVKVI
+256 TDRKLSDPDRVKVI
-270 NISTYTHRTSDLADE
+270 SIQTYTHRTSDLADT
-285 EIIFSPNTDLA
+285 EIIFSPNTDTAL
-296 MWNYIAREIVYNNPE
+296 WNYVAREIVYNNPE
-311 SIDWDFVKKHIVFAA
+311 SIDWDFIKKHIIFAA
-326 SPVNMGYG
+326 GPVNIGYG

-341 SIKDGKYTALEMET
+341 SLKDGKYSAKEME
-355 IDKEMQK
+355 IINKEMK
-362 VVSAKEAPA
+362 TTVSAKEAPA
-371 LEPYGYKE
+371 LEPYGYAE
-379 GDMMVNKPA
+379 GDTMKHTP
-388 GLKHWEITFEEYK
+388 GTLGHWEISFEEYK
-401 KFLAPYTLDYVATI
+401 KSLAPYTLDYTAKI
-415 SKGNPDEDINEFK
+415 AKGDPDESIESFK
-428 RKLKL
+428 AKLQEL
-433 MADLYIEKGRKV
+433 ADLYIEKDRKV

-459 TWVNTLAY
+459 TWCNTLSY
-467 NVHFLLNKQALP
+467 NVHFLLNKQAKP
-479 GSGAFSLTG
+479 GNGAFSLTG

-496 REVGTFCHRLPA
+496 REVGTFTHRLPA

-513 NPKHRKITEDRWK
+513 NPKHRKIVEHKWN
-526 VPNGTLNPVGNQHI
+526 VPEGTLNGVGKQHI
-540 MKIHRDIEDG
+540 MAIHRGIEDG
-550 VVKFAWVN
+550 LVKFAWVN

-598 LILPSAMIYEKWGA
+598 LILPSAMMYEKWGA

-646 FTVGDVWGAQPLRGG
+646 FTVKDVWGSYAPSGPR
-661 KSLPDV
+661 KKALPSVID
-667 RKAAYAMGYS
+667 KAIAMGYS
-677 DNTTMYEILFAN
+677 EDTTMFDILFAN
-689 KEAKSYKVDL
+689 DTAKSYKLDQND
-699 ESFPQQ
+699 PIQK

-710 ESNGDSRN
+710 ECYGDSRN

-725 VFNGYGFMIHEYLF
+725 VFEGYGFFIHKYLF
-739 EEYAS
+739 EEYAA
-744 FGRGHAHDLADF
+744 FTRGHGHDLAPFDV
-756 TTYHRVRGL
+756 YHKVRGL

-787 AKQTKETGNSHA
+787 AKATKESGNSHA
-799 FYGGLAK
+799 FYGTLAK
-806 ALTQGDLMGI
+806 ALQSGSLTG
-816 KDKKKKSL
+816 KDKASKKTGL

-843 ANYDTW
+843 AEYPMW
-849 LCTGRV
+849 LSTGRV

-879 CYMHPQDAKDK
+879 CYMHPQDAKEKD
-890 GLKQGGLC
+890 LKQGELC

-919 SRGLVFVP
+919 SRGLAYVP

-940 DATCPQSK
+940 DATCPMSK